1 MENETQAP
9 EESAQ
14 IKLENFLNMVVLVSV
29 KDGRKFRGKLTQY
42 DEHMN
47 LLLEDAEEISGSG
60 TQSKYKLIL
69 LKGGNVL
76 DVSV

>member
-1 MENETQAP
+1 MENETSAT
-9 EESAQ
+9 EEEAQ
-14 IKLENFLNMVVLVSV
+14 IGLEKFLNMVVIVSV

-47 LLLEDAEEISGSG
+47 LLLEDAEEISEAGPQ
-60 TQSKYKLIL
+60 TKHKLIL

-76 DVSV
+76 DVST